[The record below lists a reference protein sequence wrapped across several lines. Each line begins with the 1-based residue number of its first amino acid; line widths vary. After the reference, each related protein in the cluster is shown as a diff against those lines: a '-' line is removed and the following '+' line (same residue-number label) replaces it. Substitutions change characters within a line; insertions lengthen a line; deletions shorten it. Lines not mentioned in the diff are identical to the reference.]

1 MKKTAIGGSALME
14 GLMMIGPEIAAI
26 AIRMPTGEIRVENRD
41 MPVKGR
47 LDKVPVLR
55 GIVSFFRQMVLSIK
69 AMMFSVELID
79 FEQNDTE
86 EKELKK
92 TFFDHLLD
100 RIFGDK
106 LKDAVVYFSLVLSLA
121 FSLGLFILVPN
132 VLAGFLHFDKD
143 SYLGVMYYNLFEGV
157 LKVFLFLGYLIL
169 ASRIKD
175 IKRVWEYHGAE
186 HKTINCYEHE
196 EELTVA
202 NVMRYTTK
210 NPRCGT
216 SYMILV
222 ILVSILLF
230 SLLGWYSIWFNVL
243 IRFMLMPV
251 VAGLT
256 FELFRYTGKSN
267 SILAQILSKPGL
279 WFQLLTTKE
288 PDEKQVEVAI
298 IAFNKVKPVS
308 CF

>member
-14 GLMMIGPEIAAI
+14 GLMMIGPENAAI
-26 AIRMPTGEIRVENRD
+26 AVRMPDGEIRVEDRAL
-41 MPVKGR
+41 PVKSR
-47 LDKVPVLR
+47 FNKVPVLR

-79 FEQNDTE
+79 FEGNEDE
-86 EKELKK
+86 ERGLKK
-92 TFFDHLLD
+92 TFFENMMD
-100 RIFGDK
+100 RIFGEN
-106 LKDAVVYFSLVLSLA
+106 LKDAVVYFSLLLSLA
-121 FSLGLFILVPN
+121 FSIGLFILVPN
-132 VLAGFLHFDKD
+132 ILAGLLHFDKD

-157 LKVFLFLGYLIL
+157 LKVSLFLGYLIL
-169 ASRIKD
+169 ATRMKD

-186 HKTINCYEHE
+186 HKTINCYEHN

-202 NVMRYTTK
+202 NVMKYTTK

-216 SYMILV
+216 SYMFLV

-230 SLLGWYSIWFNVL
+230 SLLGWYSIWLNVL
-243 IRFMLMPV
+243 IRLILMPV

-256 FELFRYTGKSN
+256 FELFRYAGRSDT
-267 SILAQILSKPGL
+267 ILAQILSKPGL

-298 IAFNKVKPVS
+298 IAFNKVRPDTAG
-308 CF
+308 